1 MASLDRLRRLVDQH
15 ADRSSLPHAAAIL
28 ARLLSEAGNRE
39 GARIALA
46 DGLVEAEALGAK
58 TRQAALHRQASELEE
73 ADGRFAEALQHFKRF
88 HALLEECAID
98 AAQRKHIAMTA
109 LMDTERAIRDAQAE
123 RQRALQLTEA
133 NHALRTQATQLSRA
147 ALTDA
152 LTGLSNRRFL
162 EEELPHLHTQARAAG
177 RPFHVA
183 ILDIDHF
190 KAVNDRFSHAC
201 GDAVLREVA
210 ALMTRHARG
219 SDICARYGGEEF
231 VLILPGA
238 NADAAQLA
246 CERHRRAIDL
256 HDWRPLHPD
265 LRVTVSIGVADAVP
279 HDAVSDALAVAD
291 ARLYAAKRGGRNR
304 VIATG

>member
-1 MASLDRLRRLVDQH
+1 MRTRFSLGQNKD
-15 ADRSSLPHAAAIL
+15 
-28 ARLLSEAGNRE
+28 
-39 GARIALA
+39 
-46 DGLVEAEALGAK
+46 
-58 TRQAALHRQASELEE
+58 
-73 ADGRFAEALQHFKRF
+73 
-88 HALLEECAID
+88 
-98 AAQRKHIAMTA
+98 
-109 LMDTERAIRDAQAE
+109 
-123 RQRALQLTEA
+123 
-133 NHALRTQATQLSRA
+133 ALRKQATQLSRA

-162 EEELPHLHTQARAAG
+162 EEGLPHLHTQARAAG

-183 ILDIDHF
+183 ILDIDH
-190 KAVNDRFSHAC
+190 FSHAC